1 MHQKKSYKTF
11 QDFLSVYFKKKVQKI
26 SINAGFTCPNRDGT
40 SGFGG
45 CTYCNN
51 QTFNPSYC
59 ETHKSVTTQI
69 EEGIGF
75 FSRKYPEMD
84 YLAYFQAYTN
94 TYGTI
99 EHLVNLYK
107 EALDVKG
114 VKGLVIGTRPDC
126 MSDELLDYFEKLS
139 KTTFILIEY
148 GLETTLNRTLDFI
161 NRGHNFECSTDAII
175 RTSERGIPVG
185 AHFILGLPGEKTDDI
200 LNHTVKINQLP
211 LNTIKLHQLQLIKG
225 TRLAAQV
232 EKNKDLINWYS
243 ADEYADLV
251 VQFIERLRPD
261 IAVERFV
268 SQSPPELL
276 IAPDWGL
283 KNYEFTHLVEKIIKK
298 NDTFQG
304 KLYSGLS

>member
-1 MHQKKSYKTF
+1 MKPYKTF
-11 QDFLSVYFKKKVQKI
+11 QDFLSVYFKRKVQKI

-59 ETHKSVTTQI
+59 ETNKSVTTQI
-69 EEGIGF
+69 EEGIRF
-75 FSRKYPEMD
+75 FARKYPEMD

-94 TYGTI
+94 TYGSI
-99 EHLVNLYK
+99 EHLINLYK

-126 MSDELLDYFEKLS
+126 MSDELLDYFEELS
-139 KTTFILIEY
+139 KTTFVLIEY
-148 GLETTLNRTLDFI
+148 GLETTLNSTLEFI
-161 NRGHNFECSTDAII
+161 NRGHNFECSSDAII
-175 RTSERGIPVG
+175 KTSERGIPVG
-185 AHFILGLPGEKTDDI
+185 AHFILGLPGENTEDI

-225 TRLAAQV
+225 TKLAAQV
-232 EKNKDLINWYS
+232 EKDNNLINWFS
-243 ADEYADLV
+243 AEEYADLV
-251 VQFIERLRPD
+251 VQFLERLRPD

-283 KNYEFTHLVEKIIKK
+283 KNYEFTHLVEKKMKK

-304 KLYSGLS
+304 KLYSEFS

>member
-1 MHQKKSYKTF
+1 MKTYKTF
-11 QDFLSVYFKKKVQKI
+11 QDFLSIYFKRKVQKI

-59 ETHKSVTTQI
+59 ETNKSVTTQI
-69 EEGIGF
+69 EEGIRF
-75 FSRKYPEMD
+75 FARKYPEMD

-94 TYGTI
+94 TYGSI
-99 EHLVNLYK
+99 GHLVNLYN

-114 VKGLVIGTRPDC
+114 VKGIVIGTRPDC
-126 MSDELLDYFEKLS
+126 MSDELLDYFEHLS
-139 KTTFILIEY
+139 KKTFVLIEY
-148 GLETTLNRTLDFI
+148 GLETTLNSTLEFI
-161 NRGHNFECSTDAII
+161 NRGHNFECSADAII

-185 AHFILGLPGEKTDDI
+185 AHFILGLPGENTDDI
-200 LNHTVKINQLP
+200 INHTVKINQLP
-211 LNTIKLHQLQLIKG
+211 LSTIKLHQLQLIKG
-225 TRLAAQV
+225 TKLAAQV
-232 EKNKDLINWYS
+232 AKDKDLINWYS
-243 ADEYADLV
+243 AEEYADLV

-283 KNYEFTHLVEKIIKK
+283 KNYEFTHLVEKKMK
-298 NDTFQG
+298 ENDTFQG

>member
-1 MHQKKSYKTF
+1 VKPYKTF
-11 QDFLSVYFKKKVQKI
+11 QDFLSVYFKRKVQKI

-59 ETHKSVTTQI
+59 ETNKSVTTQI
-69 EEGIGF
+69 EEGIRF
-75 FSRKYPEMD
+75 FARKYPEMD

-94 TYGTI
+94 TYGSI
-99 EHLVNLYK
+99 EHLINLYK

-126 MSDELLDYFEKLS
+126 MSDELLDYFEELS
-139 KTTFILIEY
+139 KTTFVLIEY
-148 GLETTLNRTLDFI
+148 GLETTLNSTLKFI
-161 NRGHNFECSTDAII
+161 NRGHNFECSSDAII
-175 RTSERGIPVG
+175 KTSERGIPVG
-185 AHFILGLPGEKTDDI
+185 AHFILGLPGENTEDI

-225 TRLAAQV
+225 TRLATQV
-232 EKNKDLINWYS
+232 GKNKNLINWYS

-251 VQFIERLRPD
+251 VQFLERLRPD

-283 KNYEFTHLVEKIIKK
+283 KNYEFTHLVEMKMKK
-298 NDTFQG
+298 KDTFQG
-304 KLYSGLS
+304 RLYSGLS